1 MFDTR
6 CFLQSRGDF
15 TLPPPSVANPSL
27 PPTTKE
33 ENYTGLTINHA
44 KSAPQR
50 QLQEQGGERNQTE
63 HLCLGAQ
70 GHRRRRRHQLVHTG
84 QGAQRVQPCHKA
96 VKCSQAADTKLDYH
110 YARGQM
116 DECFQVYLF
125 SHFILVQQCCG
136 SFGLVQLCSYVC
148 LMRAKA

>member
-1 MFDTR
+1 MQAKALIDDWHKSWTSMLKSKISLTDQSPLSLPNDVSQMFDTR

-96 VKCSQAADTKLDYH
+96 VPSLPP
-110 YARGQM
+110 
-116 DECFQVYLF
+116 
-125 SHFILVQQCCG
+125 
-136 SFGLVQLCSYVC
+136 
-148 LMRAKA
+148 